1 MGESMDEL
9 LNAEFKEAFDEFDK
23 VAASFKDVIYQFG
36 PLGMTFVTAT
46 PTLGCSGSSHIEG
59 EADRTS
65 LGGPSRIKTLEVSPF
80 LHCRFSLGPLIAGL
94 RDG

>member
-46 PTLGCSGSSHIEG
+46 PTLGCLGSSHIEE
-59 EADRTS
+59 EADRTI
-65 LGGPSRIKTLEVSPF
+65 LGGPSRHLKFHHFHIVDFHSALS
-80 LHCRFSLGPLIAGL
+80 GPG
-94 RDG
+94 